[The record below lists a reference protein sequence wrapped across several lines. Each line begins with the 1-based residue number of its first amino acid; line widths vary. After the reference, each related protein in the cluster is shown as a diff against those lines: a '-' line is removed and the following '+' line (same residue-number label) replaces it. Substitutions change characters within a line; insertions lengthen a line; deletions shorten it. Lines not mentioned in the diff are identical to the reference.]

1 MSLPDFSV
9 AAGDTAPSFVKTWT
23 DEDGNEVD
31 LTDWAVTFSM
41 QDQGRVNPPITG
53 DVTVTDTVSGVHALM
68 TYDWAAGNTD
78 VPALYD
84 AEFTATKDD
93 ATMTWPIGR
102 QPPNLALVIEV
113 RPHV

>member
-1 MSLPDFSV
+1 
-9 AAGDTAPSFVKTWT
+9 
-23 DEDGNEVD
+23 
-31 LTDWAVTFSM
+31 
-41 QDQGRVNPPITG
+41 
-53 DVTVTDTVSGVHALM
+53 M

>member
-9 AAGDTAPSFVKTWT
+9 AAGDTAPPFVKTWT
-23 DEDGNEVD
+23 DEDGNEVS
-31 LTDWAVTFSM
+31 LTGWTVTFSM

-53 DVTVTDTVSGVHALM
+53 SVVVSNTPAGVAAVVTYNWGTNDTA
-68 TYDWAAGNTD
+68 

-84 AEFTATKDD
+84 AEFTATK
-93 ATMTWPIGR
+93 TGKSMTWPIGR